1 MAHTSNKTNAI
12 AKACQQMFLPCF
24 FAAFTTAIAFISLI
38 LGDIKPVIE
47 FGKMMA
53 VGMVCSFFFTFTN
66 KTLLR
71 VKFKYVKNINKKIK
85 KF

>member
-1 MAHTSNKTNAI
+1 MRSQKQNL
-12 AKACQQMFLPCF
+12 F
-24 FAAFTTAIAFISLI
+24 SL
-38 LGDIKPVIE
+38 
-47 FGKMMA
+47 
-53 VGMVCSFFFTFTN
+53 FFFTFTN